1 MANAKIQ
8 LPDRLI
14 TNDPL
19 TSEQDLSEEDSKQEK
34 APAALTSRHFPCPI
48 QCNCGRS
55 FRNFFLPIPFRLRP
69 PSSNRA
75 ASGTERKWIVRC
87 CYDPK
92 KR

>member
-1 MANAKIQ
+1 MASAKIQ

-34 APAALTSRHFPCPI
+34 ALVESTFGHFLCSI
-48 QCNCGRS
+48 QCNCGRW
-55 FRNFFLPIPFRLRP
+55 FRNFFPSIPFRPRP
-69 PSSNRA
+69 TGGNRPRRATDPKSA
-75 ASGTERKWIVRC
+75 AGR